1 MNWVGGSRNR
11 LVIRNDAKK
20 QKEFFEKR
28 KMQQKLKHL
37 GVCPS
42 VSSSGD
48 TASGSTDLMT
58 LFIVNQIATKKAN
71 QDPPKVAVLGSKGGS
86 KHRRNEPLVLPMS
99 PCSPSQLS
107 LAESQSQCSV
117 QGIRKRK
124 NVLPQTFSRSHQV
137 RRSDFRFTQS
147 FFSSQE
153 NRFNLII
160 FSLKLSPVL
169 ESAFSDN
176 SASDYLP
183 PLTDPPSPGSS
194 PSSASSRQGLFPRQM
209 NPQRRSQA
217 QMQPVPHFSPPPWDT
232 SAQTVERR
240 QTLFKV
246 IIPDERSCF
255 SNLASF
261 SRSLGPEA

>member
-124 NVLPQTFSRSHQV
+124 NVLPQTFSRSHQ
-137 RRSDFRFTQS
+137 
-147 FFSSQE
+147 
-153 NRFNLII
+153 
-160 FSLKLSPVL
+160 LSPVL